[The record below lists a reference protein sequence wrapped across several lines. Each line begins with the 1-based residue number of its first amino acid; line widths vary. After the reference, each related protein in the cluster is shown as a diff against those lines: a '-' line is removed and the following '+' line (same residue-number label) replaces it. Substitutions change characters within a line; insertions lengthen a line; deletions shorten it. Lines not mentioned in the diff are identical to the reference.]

1 MNTSCGELPGKAI
14 IERIK
19 QEKLDGQTPVIG
31 HEVFQK
37 IETSELIDCLEYY
50 VCIWLKKP
58 IRLLCKDPDLD
69 FAILAILNAVPEF
82 LDKMRHLLIKDQ
94 PDKPKIRIKRGLE
107 YIFGNENKEIV
118 NYLYERLRNEIAHSY
133 FTREGIR
140 ISRDYD
146 KPVEMCQDQEGK
158 EFAKVNPLLLS
169 DKYLDAADRYISELR
184 KDLKNG
190 DKDTPLL
197 LNFKQYMGGVSSHRI
212 TWGGEPVT
220 WGGEFITWPISDGIS
235 STVNIQKDEAE

>member
-1 MNTSCGELPGKAI
+1 MNTSCDELPGKAI
-14 IERIK
+14 IEWVK

-31 HEVFQK
+31 HEVFQN
-37 IETSELIDCLEYY
+37 IETSALIDCLEYY
-50 VCIWLKKP
+50 MCIWLKKP

-69 FAILAILNAVPEF
+69 FAVLAILNAVPEF
-82 LDKMRHLLIKDQ
+82 LDKMRFLVKDQ
-94 PDKPKIRIKRGLE
+94 PDIRIKRGLE

-118 NYLYERLRNEIAHSY
+118 NYLYGRLRNEIAHSY

-158 EFAKVNPLLLS
+158 KFAKINPLLLS
-169 DKYLDAADRYISELR
+169 DKYLDAVDRYISELR

-190 DKDTPLL
+190 YKDTPLL
-197 LNFKQYMGGVSSHRI
+197 LNFEQYVGGI
-212 TWGGEPVT
+212 TYHFLSLGGELLT
-220 WGGEFITWPISDGIS
+220 LGGEFLSLSKSDGIS
-235 STVNIQKDEAE
+235 ATVNIQRDDEE

>member
-1 MNTSCGELPGKAI
+1 MNASCGELPGKAI

-19 QEKLDGQTPVIG
+19 QEKLAGQTPVIG
-31 HEVFQK
+31 HEVFQH
-37 IETSELIDCLEYY
+37 IETSALIDCLEYY
-50 VCIWLKKP
+50 MCIWLKKP

-82 LDKMRHLLIKDQ
+82 LDKMRYPFFKDQ

-107 YIFGNENKEIV
+107 YIFGNEDKEIV
-118 NYLYERLRNEIAHSY
+118 NYLYGRLRNEIAHSY

-146 KPVEMCQDQEGK
+146 KPVEMCQDQKGK
-158 EFAKVNPLLLS
+158 KFAKINPLLLS
-169 DKYLDAADRYISELR
+169 DKYLDAVDRYISELR

-197 LNFKQYMGGVSSHRI
+197 RNFKKYMGGVSSHR
-212 TWGGEPVT
+212 VT
-220 WGGEFITWPISDGIS
+220 WAGKFVTLAGKFVVLPSSDSIS
-235 STVNIQKDEAE
+235 STINIQKGEAE